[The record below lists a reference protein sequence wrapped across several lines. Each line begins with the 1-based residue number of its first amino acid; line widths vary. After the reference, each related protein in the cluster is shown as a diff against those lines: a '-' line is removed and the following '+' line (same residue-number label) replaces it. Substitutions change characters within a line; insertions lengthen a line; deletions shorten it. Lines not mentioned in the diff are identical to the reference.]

1 MISFQLIKL
10 IQPFSCFFNQ
20 TEYADIRICIG
31 LDFFLFVLPV
41 VSRDKET
48 SMGAE
53 IFNSGQRN
61 LWKKSITILFRYKI
75 NQRQIQQMDP
85 IAINRI
91 SNGQQLIFM
100 GQTTLSAMQVVMVIL
115 HPMKIITILSK
126 HLLWVLYMS
135 YVL

>member
-1 MISFQLIKL
+1 M
-10 IQPFSCFFNQ
+10 
-20 TEYADIRICIG
+20 E
-31 LDFFLFVLPV
+31 
-41 VSRDKET
+41 
-48 SMGAE
+48 
-53 IFNSGQRN
+53 
-61 LWKKSITILFRYKI
+61 KSIATLFRYKI

-85 IAINRI
+85 IAINTI

-115 HPMKIITILSK
+115 HPMKIMTILSK

>member
-1 MISFQLIKL
+1 MTSESVLDLTFSYLYYLWCPETKKL
-10 IQPFSCFFNQ
+10 PL
-20 TEYADIRICIG
+20 ED
-31 LDFFLFVLPV
+31 
-41 VSRDKET
+41 
-48 SMGAE
+48 E

-85 IAINRI
+85 LAINRI

-100 GQTTLSAMQVVMVIL
+100 RQTTLSAMQVVMVIL
-115 HPMKIITILSK
+115 HPMKIMTILSK